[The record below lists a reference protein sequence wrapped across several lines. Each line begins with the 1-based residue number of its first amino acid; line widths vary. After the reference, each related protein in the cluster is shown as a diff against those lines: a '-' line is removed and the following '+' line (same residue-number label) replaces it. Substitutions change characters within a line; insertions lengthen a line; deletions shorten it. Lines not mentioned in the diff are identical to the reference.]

1 MAHPKRPAW
10 WENNNEKRS
19 EPGVVSSPKEP
30 VEMWKRIVLILLLVL
45 SFSLSNSD
53 VAAAAG
59 LKSFIDSSDG
69 YQFLYPNG
77 WLQVKVANGPDV
89 VFHDLIEVSEN
100 VSVVISPV
108 PEGKT
113 LSELGTPT
121 EVGYKLGKAA
131 LAPPDS
137 GRSAELVNAAEREV
151 DGKTYY
157 LLEYE
162 VKLANKQERHNIASV
177 AVSRGK
183 LFTLNASIPEK
194 RWQRVKG
201 MIDEVVNSF
210 SVY

>member
-1 MAHPKRPAW
+1 
-10 WENNNEKRS
+10 
-19 EPGVVSSPKEP
+19 
-30 VEMWKRIVLILLLVL
+30 MWKRIVLILLLVL
-45 SFSLSNSD
+45 SLSLSNSD

-59 LKSFIDSSDG
+59 LKSFVDSGDG

-77 WLQVKVANGPDV
+77 WLPVKIADGPDV

-137 GRSAELVNAAEREV
+137 GRSAELVNAAQREV

-162 VKLANKQERHNIASV
+162 VKLPNQQERHNIASV

-183 LFTLNASIPEK
+183 LFTFNASIPEK
-194 RWQRVKG
+194 RWQKVKR

>member
-1 MAHPKRPAW
+1 
-10 WENNNEKRS
+10 
-19 EPGVVSSPKEP
+19 
-30 VEMWKRIVLILLLVL
+30 MWKRIVLILLLAL
-45 SFSLSNSD
+45 SFSLSNSG
-53 VAAAAG
+53 VAVAAG
-59 LKSFIDSSDG
+59 LKSFVDTNDG

-108 PEGKT
+108 PENKT
-113 LSELGTPT
+113 LAELGTPT

-131 LAPPDS
+131 LAPADS
-137 GRSAELVNAAEREV
+137 GRSAELINAAEREI

-162 VKLANKQERHNIASV
+162 VKLPNQQQRHNIASV

-183 LFTLNASIPEK
+183 LFTFNASISER
-194 RWQRVKG
+194 RWPKVKQT
-201 MIDEVVNSF
+201 IDEVVNSF

>member
-1 MAHPKRPAW
+1 
-10 WENNNEKRS
+10 
-19 EPGVVSSPKEP
+19 
-30 VEMWKRIVLILLLVL
+30 MWKRIALILVLVFSI
-45 SFSLSNSD
+45 SFSNPS
-53 VAAAAG
+53 VAGAAG
-59 LKSFIDSSDG
+59 LKSFIDSADG

-108 PEGKT
+108 PDGKT
-113 LSELGTPT
+113 LTELGTPT

-131 LAPPDS
+131 LAPVDS
-137 GRSAELVNAAEREV
+137 GRSAELTNVAQKEV

-162 VKLANKQERHNIASV
+162 VTLPNQQKRHNVSSV

-183 LFTLNASIPEK
+183 LFTFNASVPEK
-194 RWQRVKG
+194 RWKKLQRT
-201 MIDEVVNSF
+201 IDELVNSF
-210 SVY
+210 TVY

>member
-1 MAHPKRPAW
+1 
-10 WENNNEKRS
+10 
-19 EPGVVSSPKEP
+19 
-30 VEMWKRIVLILLLVL
+30 MWKKIALILLLVL

-59 LKSFIDSSDG
+59 LRSFADTADG

-77 WLQVKVANGPDV
+77 WVQVKVANGPDV
-89 VFHDLIEVSEN
+89 IFHDLIEISEN

-113 LSELGTPT
+113 LPELGTPT
-121 EVGYKLGKAA
+121 EVGYRLGKAA

-137 GRSAELVNAAEREV
+137 GRTAELVNAGQKEV
-151 DGKTYY
+151 DGKIYY

-162 VKLANKQERHNIASV
+162 VKLPNQQERHNIASV

-183 LFTLNASIPEK
+183 VFTFNASVPEK
-194 RWQRVKG
+194 RWRKLQRV
-201 MIDEVVNSF
+201 IDSVVNSF
-210 SVY
+210 TVY